1 MITKQQII
9 EKTIQSEGGYVNDK
23 SDKGGETIY
32 GIARNFHPTW
42 NGWKIVDSHKPLKR
56 GEKLPCVMDKVVE
69 FYDKNFY
76 TPSKC
81 NEIESNII
89 KMHLYDMSVNSGISR
104 AVKILQKAVNKA
116 HNTSIAVDGQ
126 IGRTTLSYANRKDN
140 MGKLEKAM
148 LEERIAY
155 YQSIGTGS
163 NAKFLKGWLNRTKEV
178 DSWIRSQKDN

>member
-1 MITKQQII
+1 MLTKEQII

-42 NGWKIVDSHKPLKR
+42 NGWKIVDVHKPLKR
-56 GEKLPCVMDKVVE
+56 GQKLPCVMDKVIE

-76 TPSKC
+76 TASKC

-89 KMHLYDMSVNSGISR
+89 KMHLYDMSVNAGISR
-104 AVKILQKAVNKA
+104 ASKILQKAINKA
-116 HNTSIAVDGQ
+116 YKVTISVDGQ
-126 IGRTTLSYANRKDN
+126 IGKTTLGYANRKD
-140 MGKLEKAM
+140 KIKELEKAM

-155 YQSIGTGS
+155 YNSIATGS
-163 NAKFLKGWLNRTKEV
+163 NAKFLKGWLNRANDIDK
-178 DSWIRSQKDN
+178 WIRTQK